1 MDVCVYLRARVC
13 VCVCVC
19 EHTCIRGGCAH
30 ACLCVRACA
39 CENVCPRL
47 ILLPLFPLR
56 ISCIIYGASHEY
68 AN

>member
-1 MDVCVYLRARVC
+1 MCVYVCVYL
-13 VCVCVC
+13 CVC
-19 EHTCIRGGCAH
+19 ECMCVSIPAYGSVCTCERVCA
-30 ACLCVRACA
+30 R
-39 CENVCPRL
+39 ENVCPRL

>member
-13 VCVCVC
+13 VCVSIPAYV
-19 EHTCIRGGCAH
+19 EAVHMH
-30 ACLCVRACA
+30 ACVCVRACA

>member
-1 MDVCVYLRARVC
+1 MCVYLC
-13 VCVCVC
+13 VCIPAYMEAVHV
-19 EHTCIRGGCAH
+19 HV
-30 ACLCVRACA
+30 CVRACV
-39 CENVCPRL
+39 CLCVYERENVCPRL